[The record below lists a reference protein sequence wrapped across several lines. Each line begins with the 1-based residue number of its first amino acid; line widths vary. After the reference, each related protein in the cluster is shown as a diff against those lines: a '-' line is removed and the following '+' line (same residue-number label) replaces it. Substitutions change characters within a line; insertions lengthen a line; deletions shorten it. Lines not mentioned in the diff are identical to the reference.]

1 MTEENHFSIVGTGAV
16 GGYYGA
22 LLQRAGFNVHFLLH
36 SDYDHVRHKGLT
48 IESSQ
53 GNFSLP
59 VVNAYNDPADMPRC
73 ETVIVALKTTANRA
87 LPSILPHLVKD
98 DGIVL
103 SLQNG
108 LGSEEEIAA
117 IVGPGKVL
125 GGLCFLCSNKVGPGH
140 IRHLD
145 YGLVTLG
152 EYRSDGQAAGITPR
166 LEALGAN
173 LRTAGIQIR
182 LEEDI
187 AHARWKKLVW
197 NIPFNGLAVVR
208 NVTTDRLVRDRKT
221 RILIETMMREVADA
235 AATCARPIEESFI
248 RKMIGDTE
256 KMEPYAPSMKL
267 DYDRG
272 HPMEIES
279 IYGNPIRAAKARGI
293 AMPETEKLYHQLL
306 SINPSAETEL
316 PNSP

>member
-1 MTEENHFSIVGTGAV
+1 MTGQNHFAIVGTGAV

-36 SDYDHVRHKGLT
+36 RDYDHVRRNGLT
-48 IESSQ
+48 IESSH
-53 GNFSLP
+53 GDFTLP
-59 VVNAYNDPADMPRC
+59 VVNAYSNPAEMPRC
-73 ETVIVALKTTANRA
+73 DTVIVALKTTANRV
-87 LPSILPHLVKD
+87 LPSILPHLVKE

-117 IVGPGKVL
+117 IVGPGNVL
-125 GGLCFLCSNKVGPGH
+125 GGLCFLCANKIGPGH

-145 YGLVTLG
+145 YGLVTIG
-152 EYRSDGQAAGITPR
+152 EYRRDGEAAGITPR
-166 LEALGAN
+166 LEGLGAN
-173 LRTAGIQIR
+173 LSTAGIPIR
-182 LEEDI
+182 LEEDL

-208 NVTTDRLVRDRKT
+208 NVTTDRLIQDRPT
-221 RILIETMMREVADA
+221 RTLIETMMREVADA
-235 AATCARPIEESFI
+235 STACARPIEESFI
-248 RKMIGDTE
+248 RKMIVDTE

-272 HPMEIES
+272 NPMEIES
-279 IYGNPIRAAKARGI
+279 IYGHPIRAAKARGI

-306 SINPSAETEL
+306 AINPEAGTEL
-316 PNSP
+316 PKAS